1 MGTKRDRR
9 EAKAQEKT
17 YQQEADT
24 QIEKIKPTPFE
35 DYYNTRNLNLLKGL
49 DSGKDV
55 RDIAELSPYLNLY
68 DSAAKDQPE
77 LAGEGLL
84 SNNQLAGGNGQLAG
98 LIGKQLQSRRQQDAS
113 GALYNAV
120 QGARGEAVSGGQ
132 WGSQMD
138 NTRNIAKSGI
148 LNDRYNSFANRRKQP
163 GFWERLLTGGMAA
176 GAQLGAAA
184 L

>member
-9 EAKAQEKT
+9 EAKAQEKQ
-17 YQQEADT
+17 YQQEADV
-24 QIEKIKPTPFE
+24 QIQNIKPTAFE
-35 DYYNTRNLNLLKGL
+35 DYYNKRNLALLQDL

-55 RDIAELSPYLNLY
+55 KDISGLSAYYNLY
-68 DSAAKDQPE
+68 NNAAKDQPE
-77 LAGEGLL
+77 MAGEGLL

-120 QGARGEAVSGGQ
+120 QGARGEAVAGGQ
-132 WGSQMD
+132 WGAQMD

-163 GFWERLLTGGMAA
+163 GFWERLLTGGIQA
-176 GAQLGAAA
+176 GAQIGAAA